1 MNIRAQTGLNHAK
14 QRQIEDFLSANRI
27 DILHLQESHIED
39 NTFVDCNFISANYDI
54 IANNSL
60 NKFGTA
66 SLVKSDLEKVILL
79 DFQNP
84 SYNWIFQKCNL
95 NTTPD

>member
-66 SLVKSDLEKVILL
+66 SLVKSDLEVKNVNMDQEGRVI
-79 DFQNP
+79 
-84 SYNWIFQKCNL
+84 IFDVGEHFVQRQ
-95 NTTPD
+95 